1 MQLKQ
6 LYPLSG
12 DGGTGNVKSMKE
24 GKVVF
29 LVITMVAKAVV
40 KRDNMATTD
49 FFIIRIRISKS
60 SILIVNISLVEF
72 LKAYL

>member
-29 LVITMVAKAVV
+29 LVITMVAKVV

-49 FFIIRIRISKS
+49 FFIIRIRISKN